1 MSTAKKTLLI
11 ATPVVLLCGWFAY
24 DYLATNLKFIPT
36 TNEER
41 AAIRTE
47 VAKQNESAFFKP
59 AQRPREVAPANP
71 LNNVYF
77 GDLHIHSS
85 LSADAYL
92 FGNRRDLDDTYRFAK
107 GESATLASGEV
118 IEITRPLDFAAVT
131 DHAEGFGRVMA
142 CFDPATP
149 EIAEDCELVN
159 NPTVLSFLELRAN
172 VERRPL
178 VEDLSYF
185 DNDKAVERQY
195 HFDTWQSIKDAAERH
210 NEPGVFTTFAAY
222 EYSPAMV
229 DRGKHHRNVIFR
241 GSVTPD
247 YAVSAYDADSE
258 IDLWKQ
264 LDANCGDGC
273 EFLTIPH
280 NPNKSW
286 GLAFASETIDGIP
299 YTRDDW
305 RLREK
310 FEPLVEM
317 FQIKGNSECVI
328 GFGATDEECGFEQF
342 FPVCEEGQTTL
353 CIHPTSMVR
362 DGLKKGLVLEEELG
376 FNPMKF
382 GLMASTDTHN
392 SNPGDAEEWDYR
404 GANAWMGSPA
414 KNRLQDGMRQPKVT
428 NPGGLAAVWAPEN
441 TRDALFD
448 AMSRRE
454 VYATSGTRM
463 SLRFFGGPDLAKD
476 LVETGD
482 LEAAYATGVPM
493 GGTLYAGHAGYAG
506 TGYAGDEN
514 TTAPR
519 LFVWATQDPDNAPLA
534 KIQIIKGWLENGEA
548 QEKVFDIACARVGA
562 TGECISTKAP
572 VDVSNCA
579 WSETAGAPELRADWV
594 DPEYDA
600 SHNAFYYARVVQ
612 IPTCRWTTYDSLRLG
627 LEPPTDVPATVTEMA
642 WSSPIWVSAKD

>member
-1 MSTAKKTLLI
+1 MSTTKKSLLFT
-11 ATPVVLLCGWFAY
+11 APVFVLFGWFAY
-24 DYLATNLKFIPT
+24 DYLATSLKFIPT
-36 TNEER
+36 TIEER
-41 AAIRTE
+41 AAIRAE
-47 VAKQNESAFFKP
+47 VAAQDEGAFYKP
-59 AQRPREVAPANP
+59 AQHPRSDRPANP
-71 LNNVYF
+71 VNNVYF

-107 GESATLASGEV
+107 GESTTIVTGEV
-118 IEITRPLDFAAVT
+118 IELTRPLDFAAVT
-131 DHAEGFGRVMA
+131 DHAEGFGRVLA
-142 CFDPATP
+142 CLEPATP
-149 EIAEDCELVN
+149 EIAKDCELVN

-172 VERRPL
+172 VEDRPL
-178 VEDLSYF
+178 VENLSYF
-185 DNDKAVERQY
+185 GNDKAVERQY
-195 HFDTWQSIKDAAERH
+195 HFDTWQLIKEAAERH

-241 GSVTPD
+241 GSATPD

-264 LDANCGDGC
+264 LDATCAEGC

-305 RLREK
+305 LLREK

-317 FQIKGNSECVI
+317 FQIKGNSECVLS
-328 GFGATDEECGFEQF
+328 FGATDEECGFEQF
-342 FPVCEEGQTTL
+342 FPVCEEGQVTL

-414 KNRLQDGMRQPKVT
+414 ANRLEDGLRQPKVT

-463 SLRFFGGPDLAKD
+463 SLRFFGGADLAED
-476 LVETGD
+476 LVQTGD
-482 LEAAYATGVPM
+482 LQAAYATGVPM
-493 GGTLYAGHAGYAG
+493 GSTLYAPS
-506 TGYAGDEN
+506 EN
-514 TTAPR
+514 ATAPR

-548 QEKVFDIACARVGA
+548 QEKVFDIACAQVNA
-562 TGECISTKAP
+562 DGECVSTEAP
-572 VDVSNCA
+572 VDLSNCA

-594 DPEYDA
+594 DPDYNA
-600 SHNAFYYARVVQ
+600 SHNAFYYARVIQV
-612 IPTCRWTTYDSLRLG
+612 PTCRWTSYDSLRLG
-627 LEPPTDVPATVTEMA
+627 LAPPTDVPATVTEMA
-642 WSSPIWVSAKD
+642 WSSPIWVSAKDQ

>member
-1 MSTAKKTLLI
+1 MTTAKRTLLLSV
-11 ATPVVLLCGWFAY
+11 PVLALCGWFAY

-36 TNEER
+36 TDEER
-41 AAIRTE
+41 VAIRAE
-47 VAKQNESAFFKP
+47 VAAQNESAFYQPK
-59 AQRPREVAPANP
+59 QHPRSVAPANP
-71 LNNVYF
+71 LKNVYF

-85 LSADAYL
+85 LSADSYL

-107 GESATLASGEV
+107 GESTTIATGEV
-118 IEITRPLDFAAVT
+118 IELTRPLDFAAVT
-131 DHAEGFGRVMA
+131 DHAEGFGRVLA
-142 CFDPATP
+142 CLEPATP
-149 EIAEDCELVN
+149 EIAKDCELVN
-159 NPTVLSFLELRAN
+159 NPTLLSFLELRAN
-172 VERRPL
+172 VEDRPL
-178 VEDLSYF
+178 VENLSYF
-185 DNDKAVERQY
+185 GNDKGVERQY
-195 HFDTWQSIKDAAERH
+195 HFDTWRLIKEAAERH

-241 GSVTPD
+241 GKSTPD

-258 IDLWKQ
+258 IDLWRQ
-264 LDANCGDGC
+264 LDSTCREGC
-273 EFLTIPH
+273 DFLTIPH

-305 RLREK
+305 LLREK

-362 DGLKKGLVLEEELG
+362 DGLKKGLVLEEQLG

-404 GANAWMGSPA
+404 GSNAYMGSPA
-414 KNRLQDGMRQPKVT
+414 TNRLQDGLRQPKVT
-428 NPGGLAAVWAPEN
+428 NPGGLAAVWASEN

-454 VYATSGTRM
+454 VYATSGTRLT
-463 SLRFFGGPDLAKD
+463 LRFFAGTDLPAD
-476 LVETGD
+476 LEETGD
-482 LEAAYATGVPM
+482 LEVAYARGVPM
-493 GGTLYAGHAGYAG
+493 GGTLAAGAG
-506 TGYAGDEN
+506 
-514 TTAPR
+514 APR

-548 QEKVFDIACARVGA
+548 REQVFDVACADTHA
-562 TGECISTKAP
+562 TDTCISTTAP
-572 VDVSNCA
+572 VDLSDCS
-579 WSETAGAPELRADWV
+579 WSDTAGAPELRADWV
-594 DPEYDA
+594 DPDFDSA
-600 SHNAFYYARVVQ
+600 HNAFYYARVIQ

-627 LEPPTDVPATVTEMA
+627 LAPPKDVPAMVTEMA
-642 WSSPIWVSAKD
+642 WSSPIWISAQGQ

>member
-1 MSTAKKTLLI
+1 MSRAKKTFLFT
-11 ATPVVLLCGWFAY
+11 TPVLLLCGWFAY
-24 DYLATNLKFIPT
+24 DFLGTNLKFIPT
-36 TNEER
+36 TDEER
-41 AAIRTE
+41 AAIRAE
-47 VAKQNESAFFKP
+47 VAEQNENAFFKP
-59 AQRPREVAPANP
+59 AQRPRDVVPANP

-131 DHAEGFGRVMA
+131 DHAEGFGNIMA
-142 CFDPATP
+142 CANPATP
-149 EIAEDCELVN
+149 KIAEDCSLVTS
-159 NPTVLSFLELRAN
+159 PTIFSFIELRAN
-172 VERRPL
+172 VETRPL
-178 VEDLSYF
+178 VQNLSYF
-185 DNDKAVERQY
+185 DNDKGIERQY
-195 HFDTWQSIKDAAERH
+195 HFDTWRLIKEAAERH

-247 YAVSAYDADSE
+247 YTVSAYDADSE

-264 LDANCGDGC
+264 LDANCGEGC

-317 FQIKGNSECVI
+317 FQIKGNSECVL

-362 DGLKKGLVLEEELG
+362 DGLKKGLVLEKELG

-414 KNRLQDGMRQPKVT
+414 KVRLQDGMRQPKVT

-463 SLRFFGGPDLAKD
+463 SLRFFGGADLAED

-482 LEAAYATGVPM
+482 LESAYATGVPM
-493 GGTLYAGHAGYAG
+493 GGTLYV
-506 TGYAGDEN
+506 GDEN
-514 TTAPR
+514 AAPPR

-548 QEKVFDIACARVGA
+548 QEKVFDIACAEIDAEGD
-562 TGECISTKAP
+562 CLSTEAP
-572 VDVSNCA
+572 VDLSNCA
-579 WSETAGAPELRADWV
+579 WSGTAGAPELRADWV
-594 DPEYDA
+594 DPNYDA

-627 LEPPTDVPATVTEMA
+627 LTPPTDVPATVSEMA
-642 WSSPIWVSAKD
+642 WSSPIWVSAEDQ

>member
-1 MSTAKKTLLI
+1 MWTAKKNLLFSI
-11 ATPVVLLCGWFAY
+11 PAVALFGWFAY
-24 DYLATNLKFIPT
+24 DYLTTNLKFIPT
-36 TNEER
+36 TDGER
-41 AAIRTE
+41 AAIRAE
-47 VAKQNESAFFKP
+47 VKAQDESAFYKP
-59 AQRPREVAPANP
+59 VQKLRTVQPANS

-107 GESATLASGEV
+107 GESATLATGEV

-142 CFDPATP
+142 CLDPATP
-149 EIAEDCELVN
+149 EIAEDCELFT
-159 NPTVLSFLELRAN
+159 NPSLLSFLELRAN

-178 VEDLSYF
+178 VENLNF
-185 DNDKAVERQY
+185 FGHDKATERQY
-195 HFDTWQSIKDAAERH
+195 HLDTWEAIKVAAERH

-241 GSVTPD
+241 GSLTPD
-247 YAVSAYDADSE
+247 YAISAYDADSE

-264 LDANCGDGC
+264 LDANCVEGC

-305 RLREK
+305 HLREK

-317 FQIKGNSECVI
+317 FQIKGNSECAL

-342 FPVCEEGQTTL
+342 FPACEEGQTTL
-353 CIHPTSMVR
+353 CIHSTSMVR
-362 DGLKKGLVLEEELG
+362 DGLKKGLVLEEKLG
-376 FNPMKF
+376 FNPLRF

-392 SNPGDAEEWDYR
+392 SNPGDAEEWDFR
-404 GANAWMGSPA
+404 GSNAYMGSPA
-414 KNRLQDGMRQPKVT
+414 KNRLEDGLRQPKVN

-454 VYATSGTRM
+454 VYATSGTRL
-463 SLRFFGGPDLAKD
+463 SLRFFGGADLANN

-482 LEAAYATGVPM
+482 LAAAYASGVPM
-493 GGTLYAGHAGYAG
+493 GGTLYAADKHAS
-506 TGYAGDEN
+506 
-514 TTAPR
+514 APR

-534 KIQIIKGWLENGEA
+534 KIQIVKGWLENGKA
-548 QEKVFDIACARVGA
+548 QEKVFDIACAQSDARGRCSA
-562 TGECISTKAP
+562 TTAA
-572 VDVSNCA
+572 VDLSNCS
-579 WSETAGAPELRADWV
+579 WSDSVGAPELKADWV
-594 DPEYDA
+594 DPDYDI
-600 SHNAFYYARVVQ
+600 SHNAFYYARVIQ

-627 LEPPTDVPATVTEMA
+627 LAPPTDVPTTVTEMA
-642 WSSPIWVSAKD
+642 WSSPIWISARDQ

>member
-1 MSTAKKTLLI
+1 MSTVKKSLLL

-24 DYLATNLKFIPT
+24 DFVETNLKFIPST
-36 TNEER
+36 AEER
-41 AAIRTE
+41 AAIREE
-47 VAKQNESAFFKP
+47 VAAQDENAFYQPPQSARSVQP
-59 AQRPREVAPANP
+59 ASP

-77 GDLHIHSS
+77 GDLHIHSN

-92 FGNRRDLDDTYRFAK
+92 FGNRRDLDATYRFAK
-107 GESATLASGEV
+107 GESASIETGEV
-118 IEITRPLDFAAVT
+118 IELTRPLDFAAVT

-142 CFDPATP
+142 CLEPSTS
-149 EIAEDCELVN
+149 EIAKDCELVN
-159 NPTVLSFLELRAN
+159 NPNVLSFLELRAN
-172 VERRPL
+172 VENRPL
-178 VEDLSYF
+178 VENLSYF
-185 DNDKAVERQY
+185 GNDKATERQY
-195 HFDTWQSIKDAAERH
+195 HLDTWEAIKAAAERH

-241 GSVTPD
+241 SDVTPD

-264 LDANCGDGC
+264 LEVTCGEGC

-305 RLREK
+305 RLREE

-317 FQIKGNSECVI
+317 FQIKGNSECVL

-342 FPVCEEGQTTL
+342 LPVCEEGQVTL
-353 CIHPTSMVR
+353 CIHPTSMAR
-362 DGLKKGLVLEEELG
+362 DGLKKGLALKESLG
-376 FNPMKF
+376 FNPLKF

-404 GANAWMGSPA
+404 GANSYLGSPA
-414 KNRLQDGMRQPKVT
+414 NNRLQDGLRQPKVT

-454 VYATSGTRM
+454 VYATSGTRL
-463 SLRFFGGPDLAKD
+463 SLRLFGGADLPSD
-476 LVETGD
+476 LTDTGD
-482 LEAAYATGVPM
+482 LAAAYDAGVPM
-493 GGTLYAGHAGYAG
+493 GGTLEATA
-506 TGYAGDEN
+506 E
-514 TTAPR
+514 APR

-534 KIQIIKGWLENGEA
+534 KIQIIKGWLDDGETY
-548 QEKVFDIACARVGA
+548 EKVFDVACADVDAAGTCLA
-562 TGECISTKAP
+562 TTAP
-572 VDVSNCA
+572 VDLADCS
-579 WSETAGAPELRADWV
+579 WSTTAGSPELRADWV
-594 DPEYDA
+594 DPNYDP
-600 SHNAFYYARVVQ
+600 SHNAFYYARVMQ

-627 LEPPTDVPATVTEMA
+627 LTPPSDVPATITEMA
-642 WSSPIWVSAKD
+642 WSSPIWMNASAQ

>member
-1 MSTAKKTLLI
+1 MAQTNKTIIL
-11 ATPVVLLCGWFAY
+11 ATPVLVICGWFAY

-36 TNEER
+36 TDEER
-41 AAIRTE
+41 VAIRAE
-47 VAKQNESAFFKP
+47 VAAQNESAFYQPK
-59 AQRPREVAPANP
+59 QHPRSVAPANP
-71 LNNVYF
+71 LKNVYF

-85 LSADAYL
+85 LSADSYL

-107 GESATLASGEV
+107 GESTTIATGEV
-118 IEITRPLDFAAVT
+118 IELTRPLDFAAVT
-131 DHAEGFGRVMA
+131 DHAEGFGRVLA
-142 CFDPATP
+142 CLEPATP
-149 EIAEDCELVN
+149 EIAKDCELVN
-159 NPTVLSFLELRAN
+159 NPTLLSFLELRAN
-172 VERRPL
+172 VEDRPL
-178 VEDLSYF
+178 VENLSYF
-185 DNDKAVERQY
+185 GNDKGVERQY
-195 HFDTWQSIKDAAERH
+195 HFDTWRLIKEAAERH

-241 GSVTPD
+241 GKSTPD

-258 IDLWKQ
+258 IDLWRQ
-264 LDANCGDGC
+264 LDSTCREGC
-273 EFLTIPH
+273 DFLTIPH

-362 DGLKKGLVLEEELG
+362 DGLKKGLVLEEQLG

-404 GANAWMGSPA
+404 GSNAYMGSPA
-414 KNRLQDGMRQPKVT
+414 TNRLQDGLRQPKVT
-428 NPGGLAAVWAPEN
+428 NPGGLAAVWASEN

-454 VYATSGTRM
+454 VYATSGTRLT
-463 SLRFFGGPDLAKD
+463 LRFFAGTDLPED
-476 LVETGD
+476 LEETGD
-482 LEAAYATGVPM
+482 LEVAYARGVPM
-493 GGTLYAGHAGYAG
+493 GGTLAAGAG
-506 TGYAGDEN
+506 
-514 TTAPR
+514 APR

-548 QEKVFDIACARVGA
+548 REQVFDIACADTHA
-562 TGECISTKAP
+562 TDTCISTTAP
-572 VDVSNCA
+572 VDLSDCS
-579 WSETAGAPELRADWV
+579 WSDTAGAPELRADWV
-594 DPEYDA
+594 DPDFDSA
-600 SHNAFYYARVVQ
+600 HNAFYYARVIQ

-627 LEPPTDVPATVTEMA
+627 LAPPKDVPAMVTEMA
-642 WSSPIWVSAKD
+642 WSSPIWISAQGQ

>member
-1 MSTAKKTLLI
+1 MLATKKALLFT
-11 ATPVVLLCGWFAY
+11 TPVLVLFGWFAY
-24 DYLATNLKFIPT
+24 GYLATNLKFIPT
-36 TNEER
+36 TDEER
-41 AAIRTE
+41 TAIRAE
-47 VAKQNESAFFKP
+47 VAKQDESAFFKP
-59 AQRPREVAPANP
+59 AQRPRSIAPANSV
-71 LNNVYF
+71 NNVYF

-92 FGNRRDLDDTYRFAK
+92 FGSRRDLDDTYRFAK
-107 GESATLASGEV
+107 GEVATLATGEV

-131 DHAEGFGRVMA
+131 DHAEGFGRVLA

-149 EIAEDCELVN
+149 EIADECELVN
-159 NPTVLSFLELRAN
+159 NPTLLSFLELRAN

-178 VEDLSYF
+178 VENLSF
-185 DNDKAVERQY
+185 FGNDKAVERQY
-195 HFDTWQSIKDAAERH
+195 HFDTWRLIKEAAERH

-241 GSVTPD
+241 GNVTPD

-264 LDANCGDGC
+264 LDANCDEEC

-299 YTRDDW
+299 YTSEDW

-317 FQIKGNSECVI
+317 FQIKGNSECVL
-328 GFGATDEECGFEQF
+328 GFGATDEECSFEQF

-353 CIHPTSMVR
+353 CIHPTSMAR
-362 DGLKKGLVLEEELG
+362 NGLKKGLVLEESLG

-382 GLMASTDTHN
+382 GLIASTDTHN
-392 SNPGDAEEWDYR
+392 SNPGDAEEWDFR
-404 GANAWMGSPA
+404 GSNAYMGSPA
-414 KNRLQDGMRQPKVT
+414 KNRLKDGLRQPKVN
-428 NPGGLAAVWAPEN
+428 NPGGLAAVWAREN

-454 VYATSGTRM
+454 VYATSGTRL
-463 SLRFFGGPDLAKD
+463 SLRFFGGPNLAEN

-482 LEAAYATGVPM
+482 LEAAYETGVPM
-493 GGTLYAGHAGYAG
+493 GGTFYV
-506 TGYAGDEN
+506 TETD
-514 TTAPR
+514 TRSPR

-548 QEKVFDIACARVGA
+548 QEKVFDIACAEWDAR
-562 TGECISTKAP
+562 GECLAAQAP
-572 VDVSNCA
+572 VDLSNCA
-579 WSETAGAPELRADWV
+579 WSQNVGAPELRADWV
-594 DPEYDA
+594 DPDYDA
-600 SHNAFYYARVVQ
+600 AHNAFYYARVIQ

-627 LEPPTDVPATVTEMA
+627 LAPPTDVPATLTEMA
-642 WSSPIWVSAKD
+642 WSSPIWVSAKDK

>member
-1 MSTAKKTLLI
+1 MTTAKRTLLLSV
-11 ATPVVLLCGWFAY
+11 PVLALCGWFAY

-36 TNEER
+36 TDEER
-41 AAIRTE
+41 VAIRAE
-47 VAKQNESAFFKP
+47 VAAQNESAFYQPK
-59 AQRPREVAPANP
+59 QHPRSVAPANP
-71 LNNVYF
+71 FKNVYF

-85 LSADAYL
+85 LSADSYL

-107 GESATLASGEV
+107 GESTTIATGEV
-118 IEITRPLDFAAVT
+118 IELTRPLDFAAVT
-131 DHAEGFGRVMA
+131 DHAEGFGRVLA
-142 CFDPATP
+142 CLEPATP
-149 EIAEDCELVN
+149 EIAKDCELVN
-159 NPTVLSFLELRAN
+159 NPTLLSFLELRAN
-172 VERRPL
+172 VEDRPL
-178 VEDLSYF
+178 VENLSYF
-185 DNDKAVERQY
+185 GNDKGVERQY
-195 HFDTWQSIKDAAERH
+195 HFDTWRLIKEAAERH

-241 GSVTPD
+241 GKSTPD

-258 IDLWKQ
+258 IDLWRQ
-264 LDANCGDGC
+264 LDSTCREGC
-273 EFLTIPH
+273 DFLTIPH

-305 RLREK
+305 LLREK

-362 DGLKKGLVLEEELG
+362 DGLKKGLVLEEQLG

-404 GANAWMGSPA
+404 GANAYMGSPA
-414 KNRLQDGMRQPKVT
+414 TNRLQDGLRQPKVT
-428 NPGGLAAVWAPEN
+428 NPGGLAAVWASEN

-454 VYATSGTRM
+454 VYATSGTRLT
-463 SLRFFGGPDLAKD
+463 LRFFAGTDLPED
-476 LVETGD
+476 LEETGD
-482 LEAAYATGVPM
+482 LEVAYARGVPM
-493 GGTLYAGHAGYAG
+493 GGTLAAGAG
-506 TGYAGDEN
+506 
-514 TTAPR
+514 APR

-534 KIQIIKGWLENGEA
+534 KIQIIKGWLEDGEA
-548 QEKVFDIACARVGA
+548 REQVFDIACADTHA
-562 TGECISTKAP
+562 TDTCISTTAP
-572 VDVSNCA
+572 VDLSDCS
-579 WSETAGAPELRADWV
+579 WSDTAGAPELRADWV
-594 DPEYDA
+594 DPDFDSA
-600 SHNAFYYARVVQ
+600 HNAFYYARVIQ

-627 LEPPTDVPATVTEMA
+627 LAPPKDVPAMVTEMA
-642 WSSPIWVSAKD
+642 WSSPIWISAQGQ

>member
-1 MSTAKKTLLI
+1 MTTAKRTLLLSV
-11 ATPVVLLCGWFAY
+11 PVLALCGWFAY

-36 TNEER
+36 TDEER
-41 AAIRTE
+41 VAIRAE
-47 VAKQNESAFFKP
+47 VAAQNESAFYQPK
-59 AQRPREVAPANP
+59 QHPRSVAPANP
-71 LNNVYF
+71 FKNVYF

-85 LSADAYL
+85 LSADSYL

-107 GESATLASGEV
+107 GESTTIATGEV
-118 IEITRPLDFAAVT
+118 IELTRPLDFAAVT
-131 DHAEGFGRVMA
+131 DHAEGFGRVLA
-142 CFDPATP
+142 CLEPATP
-149 EIAEDCELVN
+149 EIAKDCELVN
-159 NPTVLSFLELRAN
+159 NPTLLSFLELRAN
-172 VERRPL
+172 VEDRPL
-178 VEDLSYF
+178 VENLSYF
-185 DNDKAVERQY
+185 GNDKGVERQY
-195 HFDTWQSIKDAAERH
+195 HFDTWRLIKEAAERH

-241 GSVTPD
+241 GKSTPD

-258 IDLWKQ
+258 IDLWRQ
-264 LDANCGDGC
+264 LDSTCREGC
-273 EFLTIPH
+273 DFLTIPH

-362 DGLKKGLVLEEELG
+362 DGLKKGLVLEEQLG

-404 GANAWMGSPA
+404 GSNAYMGSPA
-414 KNRLQDGMRQPKVT
+414 TNRLQDGLRQPKVT
-428 NPGGLAAVWAPEN
+428 NPGGLAAVWASEN

-454 VYATSGTRM
+454 VYATSGTRLT
-463 SLRFFGGPDLAKD
+463 LRFFAGTDLPED
-476 LVETGD
+476 LEETGD
-482 LEAAYATGVPM
+482 LEVAYARGVPM
-493 GGTLYAGHAGYAG
+493 GGTLAAGAG
-506 TGYAGDEN
+506 
-514 TTAPR
+514 APR

-548 QEKVFDIACARVGA
+548 REQVFDVACADTHA
-562 TGECISTKAP
+562 TDSCISTTAP
-572 VDVSNCA
+572 VDLSDCS
-579 WSETAGAPELRADWV
+579 WSDTAGAPELRADWV
-594 DPEYDA
+594 DPDFEA
-600 SHNAFYYARVVQ
+600 AHNAFYYARVIQ

-627 LEPPTDVPATVTEMA
+627 LAPPKDVPAMVTEMA
-642 WSSPIWVSAKD
+642 WSSPIWISAQGQ

>member
-1 MSTAKKTLLI
+1 MTTAKRTLLLSV
-11 ATPVVLLCGWFAY
+11 PVLALCGWFAY

-36 TNEER
+36 TDEER
-41 AAIRTE
+41 VAIRAE
-47 VAKQNESAFFKP
+47 VAAQNESAFYQPK
-59 AQRPREVAPANP
+59 QHPRSVAPANP
-71 LNNVYF
+71 FKNVYF

-85 LSADAYL
+85 LSADSYL

-107 GESATLASGEV
+107 GESTTIATGEV
-118 IEITRPLDFAAVT
+118 IELTRPLDFAAVT
-131 DHAEGFGRVMA
+131 DHAEGFGRVLA
-142 CFDPATP
+142 CLEPATP
-149 EIAEDCELVN
+149 EIAKDCELVN
-159 NPTVLSFLELRAN
+159 NPTLLSFLELRAN
-172 VERRPL
+172 VEDRPL
-178 VEDLSYF
+178 VENLSYF
-185 DNDKAVERQY
+185 GNDKGVERQY
-195 HFDTWQSIKDAAERH
+195 HFDTWRLIKEAAERH

-241 GSVTPD
+241 GKSTPD

-258 IDLWKQ
+258 IDLWRQ
-264 LDANCGDGC
+264 LDSTCREGC
-273 EFLTIPH
+273 DFLTIPH

-362 DGLKKGLVLEEELG
+362 DGLKKGLVLEEQLG

-404 GANAWMGSPA
+404 GANAYMGSPA
-414 KNRLQDGMRQPKVT
+414 TNRLQDGLRQPKVT
-428 NPGGLAAVWAPEN
+428 NPGGLAAVWASEN

-454 VYATSGTRM
+454 VYATSGTRLT
-463 SLRFFGGPDLAKD
+463 LRFFAGTDLPED
-476 LVETGD
+476 LEETGD
-482 LEAAYATGVPM
+482 LEVAYARGVPM
-493 GGTLYAGHAGYAG
+493 GGTLAAGAG
-506 TGYAGDEN
+506 
-514 TTAPR
+514 APR

-534 KIQIIKGWLENGEA
+534 KIQIIKGWLEDGEA
-548 QEKVFDIACARVGA
+548 REQVFDIACADTHA
-562 TGECISTKAP
+562 TDTCISTTAP
-572 VDVSNCA
+572 VDLSDCS
-579 WSETAGAPELRADWV
+579 WSDTAGAPELRADWV
-594 DPEYDA
+594 DPDFDSA
-600 SHNAFYYARVVQ
+600 HNAFYYARVIQ

-627 LEPPTDVPATVTEMA
+627 LAPPKDVPAMVTEMA
-642 WSSPIWVSAKD
+642 WSSPIWISAQGQ

>member
-1 MSTAKKTLLI
+1 MTTAKRTLLLSV
-11 ATPVVLLCGWFAY
+11 PVLALCGWFAY

-36 TNEER
+36 TDEER
-41 AAIRTE
+41 VAIRAE
-47 VAKQNESAFFKP
+47 VAAQNESAFYQPK
-59 AQRPREVAPANP
+59 QHPRSVAPANP
-71 LNNVYF
+71 FKNVYF

-85 LSADAYL
+85 LSADSYL

-107 GESATLASGEV
+107 GESTTIATGEV
-118 IEITRPLDFAAVT
+118 IELTRPLDFAAVT
-131 DHAEGFGRVMA
+131 DHAEGFGRVLA
-142 CFDPATP
+142 CLEPATP
-149 EIAEDCELVN
+149 EIAKDCELVN
-159 NPTVLSFLELRAN
+159 NPTLLSFLELRAN
-172 VERRPL
+172 VEDRPL
-178 VEDLSYF
+178 VENLSYF
-185 DNDKAVERQY
+185 GNDKGVERQY
-195 HFDTWQSIKDAAERH
+195 HFDTWRLIKEAAERH

-241 GSVTPD
+241 GKSTPD

-258 IDLWKQ
+258 IDLWRL
-264 LDANCGDGC
+264 LDSTCREGC
-273 EFLTIPH
+273 DFLTIPH

-305 RLREK
+305 LLREK

-362 DGLKKGLVLEEELG
+362 DGLKKGLVLEEQLG

-404 GANAWMGSPA
+404 GANAYMGSPA
-414 KNRLQDGMRQPKVT
+414 TNRLQDGLRQPKVT
-428 NPGGLAAVWAPEN
+428 NPGGLAAVWASEN

-454 VYATSGTRM
+454 VYATSGTRLT
-463 SLRFFGGPDLAKD
+463 LRFFAGTDLPED
-476 LVETGD
+476 LEETGD
-482 LEAAYATGVPM
+482 LEVAYARGVPM
-493 GGTLYAGHAGYAG
+493 GGTLAAGAG
-506 TGYAGDEN
+506 
-514 TTAPR
+514 APR

-534 KIQIIKGWLENGEA
+534 KIQIIKGWLEDGEA
-548 QEKVFDIACARVGA
+548 REQVFDIACADTHA
-562 TGECISTKAP
+562 TDTCISTTAP
-572 VDVSNCA
+572 VDLSDCS
-579 WSETAGAPELRADWV
+579 WSDTAGAPELRADWV
-594 DPEYDA
+594 DPDFDSA
-600 SHNAFYYARVVQ
+600 HNAFYYARVIQ

-627 LEPPTDVPATVTEMA
+627 LAPPKDVPAMVTEMA
-642 WSSPIWVSAKD
+642 WSSPIWISAQGQ

>member
-1 MSTAKKTLLI
+1 MSTVKKTLLL
-11 ATPVVLLCGWFAY
+11 AVPVVVLCGWFAY

-36 TNEER
+36 TDEER
-41 AAIRTE
+41 AAIRAE
-47 VAKQNESAFFKP
+47 VATQNENAFFQPK
-59 AQRPREVAPANP
+59 QHPRSVASANP

-85 LSADAYL
+85 LSADSYL

-107 GESATLASGEV
+107 GESTRIATGEV
-118 IEITRPLDFAAVT
+118 IELTRPLDFAAVT
-131 DHAEGFGRVMA
+131 DHAEGFGSIKA
-142 CFDPATP
+142 CTDALTP
-149 EIAEDCELVN
+149 DIQDSCELIN
-159 NPTVLSFLELRAN
+159 SPNVLSFLKLRAN
-172 VERRPL
+172 VEKRPM
-178 VEDLSYF
+178 VQDLSYF
-185 DNDKAVERQY
+185 DNDKTIERRY
-195 HFDTWQSIKDAAERH
+195 HLDTWQAIKAAAERH
-210 NEPGVFTTFAAY
+210 NEPGVFTAFAGY
-222 EYSPAMV
+222 EYSSALA

-241 GSVTPD
+241 SDVSPD

-264 LDANCGDGC
+264 LDANCSGAC

-317 FQIKGNSECVI
+317 FQIKGNSECVM
-328 GFGATDEECGFEQF
+328 GLGTTDEECGFEQF
-342 FPVCEEGQTTL
+342 FPVCEEGQETL
-353 CIHPTSMVR
+353 CIQPTSMVR
-362 DGLKKGLVLEEELG
+362 DGLKKGLVLEKALG

-392 SNPGDAEEWDYR
+392 SNPGDTEEWDYR
-404 GANAWMGSPA
+404 GANAFMGSPA
-414 KNRLQDGMRQPKVT
+414 RVRLEKGRRNPRVT

-463 SLRFFGGPDLAKD
+463 TLRFFGGADLSPDLT
-476 LVETGD
+476 ESGD
-482 LEAAYATGVPM
+482 LETAYAKGVPM
-493 GGTLYAGHAGYAG
+493 GGTLEAD
-506 TGYAGDEN
+506 TGV
-514 TTAPR
+514 PK

-534 KIQIIKGWLENGEA
+534 KIQIIKGWLEDGEA
-548 QEKVFDIACARVGA
+548 KEEVFDVACAQTDKSGA
-562 TGECISTKAP
+562 CVSTSAP
-572 VDVSNCA
+572 VDLSDCS
-579 WSETAGAPELRADWV
+579 WSDNAGAPELSSVWE
-594 DPEYDA
+594 DPDYDPA
-600 SHNAFYYARVVQ
+600 HNAFYYARVVQ

-627 LEPPTDVPATVTEMA
+627 LTPPTDVPATVTEMA
-642 WSSPIWVSAKD
+642 WSSPIWISARQ

>member
-1 MSTAKKTLLI
+1 MTTAKRTLLLSV
-11 ATPVVLLCGWFAY
+11 PVLALCGWFAY

-36 TNEER
+36 TDEER
-41 AAIRTE
+41 VAIRAE
-47 VAKQNESAFFKP
+47 VAAQNESAFYQPK
-59 AQRPREVAPANP
+59 QHPRSVAPANP
-71 LNNVYF
+71 FKNVYF

-85 LSADAYL
+85 LSADSYL

-107 GESATLASGEV
+107 GESTTIATGEV
-118 IEITRPLDFAAVT
+118 IELTRPLDFAAVT
-131 DHAEGFGRVMA
+131 DHAEGFGRVLA
-142 CFDPATP
+142 CLEPATP
-149 EIAEDCELVN
+149 EIAKDCELVN
-159 NPTVLSFLELRAN
+159 NPTLLSFLELRAN
-172 VERRPL
+172 VEDRPL
-178 VEDLSYF
+178 VENLSYF
-185 DNDKAVERQY
+185 GNDKGVERQY
-195 HFDTWQSIKDAAERH
+195 HFDTWRLIKEAAERH

-241 GSVTPD
+241 GKSTPD

-258 IDLWKQ
+258 IDLWRQ
-264 LDANCGDGC
+264 LDSTCREGC
-273 EFLTIPH
+273 DFLTIPH

-362 DGLKKGLVLEEELG
+362 DGLKKGLVLEEQLG

-404 GANAWMGSPA
+404 GSNAYMGSPA
-414 KNRLQDGMRQPKVT
+414 TNRLQDGLRQPKVT
-428 NPGGLAAVWAPEN
+428 NPGGLAAVWASEN

-454 VYATSGTRM
+454 VYATSGTRLT
-463 SLRFFGGPDLAKD
+463 LRFFAGTDLPED
-476 LVETGD
+476 LEETGD
-482 LEAAYATGVPM
+482 LEVAYARGVPM
-493 GGTLYAGHAGYAG
+493 GGTLAAGAG
-506 TGYAGDEN
+506 
-514 TTAPR
+514 APR

-534 KIQIIKGWLENGEA
+534 KIQIIKGWLEDGEA
-548 QEKVFDIACARVGA
+548 REQVFDIACADTHA
-562 TGECISTKAP
+562 TDTCISTTAP
-572 VDVSNCA
+572 VDLSDCS
-579 WSETAGAPELRADWV
+579 WSDTAGAPELRADWV
-594 DPEYDA
+594 DPDFDSA
-600 SHNAFYYARVVQ
+600 HNAFYYARVIQ

-627 LEPPTDVPATVTEMA
+627 LAPPKDVPAMVTEMA
-642 WSSPIWVSAKD
+642 WSSPIWISAQGQ

>member
-1 MSTAKKTLLI
+1 MSTVKKALLYT
-11 ATPVVLLCGWFAY
+11 TPLLVLFGWFAY
-24 DYLATNLKFIPT
+24 DYLAANLKFIPT
-36 TNEER
+36 TNKER
-41 AAIRTE
+41 ATIRAE
-47 VAKQNESAFFKP
+47 VAEQNENAFFKP
-59 AQRPREVAPANP
+59 AQRPRDVVPANP

-107 GESATLASGEV
+107 GESTALASGEV

-131 DHAEGFGRVMA
+131 DHAEGFGNIAA
-142 CFDPATP
+142 CAKPATP
-149 EIAEDCELVN
+149 KIAEDCSLVTS
-159 NPTVLSFLELRAN
+159 PTIFSFIELRAN
-172 VERRPL
+172 VETRPL
-178 VEDLSYF
+178 IQNLSYF
-185 DNDKAVERQY
+185 GNEKAVERQY
-195 HFDTWQSIKDAAERH
+195 HFDTWRLIREAAERH

-241 GSVTPD
+241 GSETPD

-264 LDANCGDGC
+264 LDANCGEGC

-317 FQIKGNSECVI
+317 FQIKGNSECVL

-342 FPVCEEGQTTL
+342 FHVCEEGQTTL
-353 CIHPTSMVR
+353 CIHPTSMIR
-362 DGLKKGLVLEEELG
+362 DGLKKGLALEQELG

-414 KNRLQDGMRQPKVT
+414 KVRLQDGMRQPKVT

-463 SLRFFGGPDLAKD
+463 TLRFFGGAELAKD
-476 LVETGD
+476 LVATGD

-493 GGTLYAGHAGYAG
+493 GGTLYSAYAGY
-506 TGYAGDEN
+506 TGDKNAA
-514 TTAPR
+514 APR

-548 QEKVFDIACARVGA
+548 KEKVFDIACAQADAEGD
-562 TGECISTKAP
+562 CLSTKAS
-572 VDVSNCA
+572 VDLSNCA
-579 WSETAGAPELRADWV
+579 WSEMAGAPELRADWV
-594 DPEYDA
+594 DPDYNA

-627 LEPPTDVPATVTEMA
+627 LAPPTDVPATVTEMA
-642 WSSPIWVSAKD
+642 WSSPIWVSAQDQ

>member
-1 MSTAKKTLLI
+1 MSTAKKTLLFT
-11 ATPVVLLCGWFAY
+11 APVVLLCGWFAY
-24 DYLATNLKFIPT
+24 DHLATNLKFIPT
-36 TNEER
+36 TDEER
-41 AAIRTE
+41 AAIRAE
-47 VAKQNESAFFKP
+47 VAAQDEKAFYKP
-59 AQRPREVAPANP
+59 AQIPRSIQPANP

-77 GDLHIHSS
+77 GDLHIHSN

-92 FGNRRDLDDTYRFAK
+92 FGNRRDLDATYRFAK
-107 GESATLASGEV
+107 GESAPIATGEI
-118 IEITRPLDFAAVT
+118 IEISRPLDFAAVT

-149 EIAEDCELVN
+149 EIAESCELVN
-159 NPTVLSFLELRAN
+159 KPNLLSFLELRAN
-172 VERRPL
+172 VENRPL
-178 VEDLSYF
+178 VENLTYF
-185 DNDKAVERQY
+185 GNDKAVERQY
-195 HFDTWQSIKDAAERH
+195 HLDTWEAIKAAAERH

-241 GSVTPD
+241 TSVTPD
-247 YAVSAYDADSE
+247 YAISAYDADSE

-264 LDANCGDGC
+264 LDASCGEGC

-299 YTRDDW
+299 YTREDW
-305 RLREK
+305 RMREK

-362 DGLKKGLVLEEELG
+362 DGLKKGLVLGEELG

-404 GANAWMGSPA
+404 GANSYMGSPA
-414 KNRLQDGMRQPKVT
+414 RTRLQDGLRQPKVA

-463 SLRFFGGPDLAKD
+463 SLRFFGGVNLTED
-476 LVETGD
+476 LVETGN
-482 LEAAYATGVPM
+482 LEAAYAQGVPM
-493 GGTLYAGHAGYAG
+493 GGTLYAG
-506 TGYAGDEN
+506 DEN
-514 TTAPR
+514 TAAPR

-534 KIQIIKGWLENGEA
+534 KIQIIKGWLENGETK
-548 QEKVFDIACARVGA
+548 ERVFDIACAEVDAEGD
-562 TGECISTKAP
+562 CLSTEAP
-572 VDVSNCA
+572 VDLSNCA

-594 DPEYDA
+594 DPDYNA
-600 SHNAFYYARVVQ
+600 LHTAFYYARVVQ

-627 LEPPTDVPATVTEMA
+627 LAPPADVPATVTEMA
-642 WSSPIWVSAKD
+642 WSSPIWVSAGDQ